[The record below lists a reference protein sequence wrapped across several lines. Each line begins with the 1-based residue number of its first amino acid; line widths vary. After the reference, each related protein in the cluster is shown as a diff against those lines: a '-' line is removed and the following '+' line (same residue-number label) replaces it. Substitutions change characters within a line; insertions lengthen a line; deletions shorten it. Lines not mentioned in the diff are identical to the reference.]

1 MTTDITKDKNNN
13 IKSERHKP
21 KYNSDSINR
30 AVDKS
35 IRSEDFL
42 NDALKSLSGL
52 HFPTYKMDIINH
64 VKSTSI
70 TDSDMVISL
79 FESLDG
85 YIEFRDLYH
94 VRKALEVNLPQK
106 KTRNQMSDET
116 REHPNHR
123 RKIQ

>member
-1 MTTDITKDKNNN
+1 MSNTSN

-21 KYNSDSINR
+21 KYDSDSINH
-30 AVDKS
+30 AVNKS
-35 IRSEDFL
+35 IRNENFL
-42 NDALKSLSGL
+42 NDALKSLRGL
-52 HFPTYKMDIINH
+52 HFPTYKENIINH

-70 TDSDMVISL
+70 ADSDMVVSL

-116 REHPNHR
+116 RKHPNV
-123 RKIQ
+123 KI